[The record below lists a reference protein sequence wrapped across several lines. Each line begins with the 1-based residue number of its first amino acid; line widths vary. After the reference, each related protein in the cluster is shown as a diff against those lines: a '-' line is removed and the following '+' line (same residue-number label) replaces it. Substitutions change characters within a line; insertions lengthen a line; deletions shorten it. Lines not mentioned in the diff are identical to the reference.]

1 MHKDTPPYHP
11 IHLPLNQEKY
21 AIPIKEPKKKSGG
34 GACLQYSPKT
44 PAGVADVCIC
54 CVKKMKNVRMEMVC
68 WMSSTHASPH
78 YAAFG
83 NKNL

>member
-11 IHLPLNQEKY
+11 IHLPLNQEKC

-54 CVKKMKNVRMEMVC
+54 CVKKNEERKN
-68 WMSSTHASPH
+68 
-78 YAAFG
+78 G
-83 NKNL
+83 NGVLDVVDACFPALCCLW